1 MPLEASL
8 PDFEDMLIAKK
19 ARIRRHRTR
28 VLQVNIGKKCDLAC
42 HHCHVEAGPKHPDNM
57 TDQTVDRIMELLDN
71 APDTE
76 LLDITG
82 GAPELNPN
90 FRRLCLHARK
100 LGKTVYDR
108 SNLTVFFEPG
118 QEDTPE
124 FLAENGVTI
133 IASLPCY
140 TTENVEKQRGKGVF
154 GKSIESL
161 QKLNKLG
168 YAQPDSELVLNLV
181 YNPIGPHLPPPQ
193 AQLEADYRMRLKE
206 DFGIEFNSLFTITN
220 MPIKRYRHF
229 LQRENALDDYM
240 RLLVENFNVHA
251 ASGVMCIEMLSVG
264 FDGQLY
270 DCDFNQML
278 EIPLNR
284 RRRTLW
290 DIKSLSDIPS
300 GIAFDNHCYGCT
312 AGAGSSC
319 GGALTNGDSNG
330 SGNGNGNGNGSS
342 NGNGCS
348 NGNGNGSS
356 NGNGK

>member
-1 MPLEASL
+1 MPLPSPL
-8 PDFEDMLIAKK
+8 PDFEEMVIRQKAK
-19 ARIRRHRTR
+19 IRRRKVR

-57 TDQTVDRIMELLDN
+57 TDETVDRIMELLADS
-71 APDTE
+71 PETE
-76 LLDITG
+76 ILDITG

-90 FRRLCLHARK
+90 FRRLAAFARG

-124 FLAENGVTI
+124 FLAEHGITV

-140 TTENVEKQRGKGVF
+140 TSDNVEKQRGKGVF
-154 GKSIESL
+154 GKSISGL
-161 QKLNKLG
+161 QKLNSLG
-168 YAQPDSELVLNLV
+168 YGKPGSGLELNLV
-181 YNPIGPHLPPPQ
+181 YNPVGPHLPPPQ
-193 AQLEADYRMRLKE
+193 AQLEADYRIRLANDWE
-206 DFGIEFNSLFTITN
+206 IEFNSLFTITN
-220 MPIKRYRHF
+220 MPIKRYRHY

-240 RLLVENFNVHA
+240 QLLVDNFNVHA
-251 ASGVMCIEMLSVG
+251 AEGVMCTEMLSVG

-278 EIPLNR
+278 EISLNG
-284 RRRTLW
+284 RRRTLA
-290 DIKSLSDIPS
+290 DIKSLADIPS

-319 GGALTNGDSNG
+319 GGALVGKDKPCAANGSANGSNG
-330 SGNGNGNGNGSS
+330 SANGAINGNGSA
-342 NGNGCS
+342 
-348 NGNGNGSS
+348 NGSAA
-356 NGNGK
+356 K

>member
-1 MPLEASL
+1 MSKNSAAQAAIQIREVLMPLPGGL
-8 PDFEDMLIAKK
+8 PDFEDTLIARK
-19 ARIRRHRTR
+19 ARIRRRKTR

-57 TDQTVDRIMELLDN
+57 TAETVDRIMELLND
-71 APDTE
+71 APQTE
-76 LLDITG
+76 VLDITG

-90 FRRLCLHARK
+90 FRRLAAHARA

-108 SNLTVFFEPG
+108 SNLTVFFQPG

-124 FLAENGVTI
+124 FLAEHGITV

-140 TTENVEKQRGKGVF
+140 TPANVEKQRGKGVF
-154 GKSIESL
+154 DKSIDAL
-161 QKLNKLG
+161 HKLNSLG
-168 YAQPDSELVLNLV
+168 YGKPDSGLELNLV
-181 YNPIGPHLPPPQ
+181 YNPVGPHLPPPQ
-193 AQLEADYRMRLKE
+193 AQLEEDYRAQLTE
-206 DFGIEFNSLFTITN
+206 HLGITFNSLFTITN

-229 LQRENALDDYM
+229 LQREKALDDYLQ
-240 RLLVENFNVHA
+240 LLVENFNVHA
-251 ASGVMCIEMLSVG
+251 AEGVMCSEMLSVG

-278 EIPLNR
+278 EIPLAG

-290 DIKSLSDIPS
+290 DIKSLEDIPA

-319 GGALTNGDSNG
+319 GGALLKEEEAAT
-330 SGNGNGNGNGSS
+330 
-342 NGNGCS
+342 CS
-348 NGNGNGSS
+348 P
-356 NGNGK
+356 